1 MTEREFWMMLESI
14 NYKFNDGSVFV
25 EIVTDMINKL
35 DATDADD
42 YFGTEGWRRDFGW
55 EH

>member
-1 MTEREFWMMLESI
+1 MTEREFWMMLQEIDSQ
-14 NYKFNDGSVFV
+14 FVAGDEFV
-25 EIVTDMINKL
+25 EIVNGMINKL
-35 DATDADD
+35 DATDNDD